1 MLSRLRTNKLN
12 IFSARSIWTV
22 FFAISVMVGASPCFA
37 GKATI
42 AVASN
47 FTHTAKS
54 LQTEFESTH
63 PHTLTLI
70 FGATGK
76 LFAQITH
83 GAPYD
88 VFLAA
93 DEKTPALLINQNLAD
108 KMAIKPFTYALGR
121 IALWAPHA
129 NKPVTEK
136 AILTAGEHTK
146 LAIANPKLAPYGQA
160 SIEILNALSLTEKNQ
175 QGLIIGENIAQ
186 TFQFVASGN
195 VEFGFVAYS
204 QLLHQK
210 TPKHEFWLVPKEN
223 HAPIKQNAALLN
235 SGKANNAAISF
246 LTFLSGEKAKQIIRS
261 QGYWVD

>member
-1 MLSRLRTNKLN
+1 ML
-12 IFSARSIWTV
+12 
-22 FFAISVMVGASPCFA
+22 FAISAMVVANPSFA

-54 LQTEFESTH
+54 LQTEFERAH

-108 KMAIKPFTYALGR
+108 KTAFKPFTYALGR
-121 IALWAPHA
+121 VALWAPHS
-129 NKPVTEK
+129 NKPVNEQ
-136 AILTAGEHTK
+136 AILNAGAHTK

-175 QGLIIGENIAQ
+175 QSMITGENIAQ
-186 TFQFVASGN
+186 TFQFVAYGN
-195 VEFGFVAYS
+195 VDFGLVAYS

-210 TPKHEFWLVPKEN
+210 TPKHEFWLAPKEY

-235 SGKANNAAISF
+235 SGKTNDAAISF
-246 LTFLSGEKAKQIIRS
+246 LTFLSSEKAKKIIRS